1 MGQSRPDAMV
11 SDLLHEPPA
20 PAVMPSPTRT
30 HAVRASAARAR
41 STTVHDQ
48 RQRAAQPQREYRLT
62 DAQKQRLADM
72 QEERELAGVRAWNR
86 RPYGDR
92 TDQELTRLIANG
104 PVDARRED
112 RAAAAAEESERALL
126 QEIAEA
132 EAGGTS
138 LGQIE
143 VAPIYVLLDQA
154 DEHLA
159 AARVEQAREQAPPR
173 SPRPPTNTFGSSG
186 PLTARAASRCAWR
199 APPARSTPS

>member
-72 QEERELAGVRAWNR
+72 QEERELAGVWAWNR

-132 EAGGTS
+132 EAG
-138 LGQIE
+138 
-143 VAPIYVLLDQA
+143 
-154 DEHLA
+154 
-159 AARVEQAREQAPPR
+159 
-173 SPRPPTNTFGSSG
+173 
-186 PLTARAASRCAWR
+186 
-199 APPARSTPS
+199 